1 MKKIS
6 SGSTF
11 MIKKVFPVFWFGFIV
26 VFLLTSLTARMPA
39 PEELIFFLVPC
50 LMGIF
55 GFFLFRKLLWDLA
68 DEVHDHG
75 DYLVVRRGSE
85 TETIRIDNIMNVS
98 ASTNINP
105 PRITLRLA
113 TPGRFGNEISFSP
126 IKPFSLN
133 MFAKNPIAEDL
144 IVRVDAARR
153 VGARR

>member
-11 MIKKVFPVFWFGFIV
+11 VLKKVFPVFWFGFLM
-26 VFLLTSLTARMPA
+26 VFMVAAFNMRVPA
-39 PEELIFFLVPC
+39 PEILIFFLVPSA
-50 LMGIF
+50 MGVL

-75 DYLVVRRGSE
+75 DYLVVRKGSE

-98 ASTNINP
+98 ASTNVNP
-105 PRITLRLA
+105 PRK
-113 TPGRFGNEISFSP
+113 PGRFGNEVTFAP

-153 VGARR
+153 GGTRP